1 MTSDELGMGSLQ
13 MRRLISGAPSAWGR
27 RSIGMGSSR
36 YSPID
41 TSVSMFM
48 PSIFSMAGSIISPS
62 MSSTRLL
69 L

>member
-13 MRRLISGAPSAWGR
+13 MRRLINGAPSAWGR
-27 RSIGMGSSR
+27 RSIGMGSNR

-41 TSVSMFM
+41 ILESMLM